1 MNMIFLDYVAKVRGI
16 SDPQKLFKRFSVK
29 FSITVHFS
37 IKFSIFSSEMH
48 RKKVIA
54 MFQQY
59 HIEPCHQLQ
68 VIYLRLIQSESHQ
81 LIYVNQM
88 IRFHLFAILWARS
101 QRGADSYLGC
111 TCRPS
116 VNALRLNNKKNTATS
131 RFEGIFTLS
140 PGLRC
145 KDRGGVPTLYPLQ
158 LGTILGTN
166 PLKNQ
171 N

>member
-1 MNMIFLDYVAKVRGI
+1 MNDFFLDYVAKVRGI
-16 SDPQKLFKRFSVK
+16 SDPKKHFRRFSVK

-54 MFQQY
+54 MFHQY

-116 VNALRLNNKKNTATS
+116 VNALRLNNKKH
-131 RFEGIFTLS
+131 R
-140 PGLRC
+140 
-145 KDRGGVPTLYPLQ
+145 
-158 LGTILGTN
+158 
-166 PLKNQ
+166 NQ
-171 N
+171 QA

>member
-1 MNMIFLDYVAKVRGI
+1 MLFLDYVAKVRGI

-88 IRFHLFAILWARS
+88 IRFHLFAIL
-101 QRGADSYLGC
+101 
-111 TCRPS
+111 
-116 VNALRLNNKKNTATS
+116 
-131 RFEGIFTLS
+131 
-140 PGLRC
+140 
-145 KDRGGVPTLYPLQ
+145 
-158 LGTILGTN
+158 
-166 PLKNQ
+166 
-171 N
+171 

>member
-1 MNMIFLDYVAKVRGI
+1 MNDFFLDYVAKVRGI
-16 SDPQKLFKRFSVK
+16 SDPKKHFRRFSVK

-116 VNALRLNNKKNTATS
+116 VNALRLNNKKH
-131 RFEGIFTLS
+131 R
-140 PGLRC
+140 
-145 KDRGGVPTLYPLQ
+145 
-158 LGTILGTN
+158 
-166 PLKNQ
+166 NQ
-171 N
+171 QARRLFYLIAWVTVQR